1 MRCQPLRRALC
12 AKEKLVEKFKK
23 LSEVMLP
30 DTRQKYFKIFDT
42 ELGDFREKELADIHK
57 KLSEIELIKSV
68 PDKIKD
74 HFITSKHLSLYSW
87 FVYRFIPVAEFHAI
101 TSLEYALKVKTGKPK
116 WGLKK
121 LLSYAVEN
129 QWVVDDDFQI
139 HRRIKEQNRHKAQMW
154 NEVGITSSVIE
165 SESIEGEY
173 TSILIDSMPY
183 IRNEYAHGSN
193 TIAPQGFLT
202 LTICADFINAV
213 YRN

>member
-1 MRCQPLRRALC
+1 
-12 AKEKLVEKFKK
+12 
-23 LSEVMLP
+23 MLP

-42 ELGDFREKELADIHK
+42 ELGDLREKELSDIHQ
-57 KLSEIELIKSV
+57 KLSEIELIKDV
-68 PDKIKD
+68 PDKIKN

-129 QWVVDDDFQI
+129 QWVVDDDFKI
-139 HRRIKEQNRHKAQMW
+139 HQRIKEKNKHRAQIW
-154 NEVGITSSVIE
+154 NDVGINLSVIE
-165 SESIEGEY
+165 PELIEGEY

-202 LTICADFINAV
+202 LTICADFINAI